1 MSISYADIRLV
12 HIGCASISI
21 SLFLL
26 RGVLQFSGVDWRRW
40 RLLRV
45 VPHIN
50 DSVLLAAAI
59 ALSAYCHQ
67 YPLAQGW
74 LTAKV
79 LALLL
84 YIVLGSMAF
93 RPARPRAQQ
102 AMAFGAALLTVVYI
116 VAVAINRSATL
127 GLT

>member
-1 MSISYADIRLV
+1 MSYADIRLV
-12 HIGCASISI
+12 HMACASISI

-45 VPHIN
+45 VPHVN
-50 DSVLLAAAI
+50 DTVLLTAAI
-59 ALSAYCHQ
+59 ALSLYSHQ
-67 YPLAQGW
+67 YPLAQNW

-93 RPARPRAQQ
+93 KHGRPRAQQ
-102 AMAFGAALLTVVYI
+102 AVLFGAALLTVLYI
-116 VAVAINRSATL
+116 VAVAISRSATL
-127 GLT
+127 GLA

>member
-1 MSISYADIRLV
+1 MSYADIRLV
-12 HIGCASISI
+12 HMACASISI

-45 VPHIN
+45 APHIN
-50 DSVLLAAAI
+50 DTLLLSAAI
-59 ALSAYCHQ
+59 ALSVYSQQ
-67 YPLAQGW
+67 YPLAQNW

-93 RPARPRAQQ
+93 RPGRPRAQQ
-102 AMAFGAALLTVVYI
+102 AAFFGAALLTVLYI
-116 VAVAINRSATL
+116 VAVAISRSATL
-127 GLT
+127 GLA

>member
-12 HIGCASISI
+12 HITSVSLSI

-26 RGVLQFSGVDWRRW
+26 RGALQFSGVNWRRW

-45 VPHIN
+45 MPHIN
-50 DSVLLAAAI
+50 DTVLLTAAI
-59 ALSAYCHQ
+59 ALSLYSHQ
-67 YPLAQGW
+67 YPLAQAW

-84 YIVLGSMAF
+84 YIGLGSMAF
-93 RPARPRAQQ
+93 KAGRPRAQQ
-102 AMAFGAALLTVVYI
+102 AVAFGAALLTVLYI
-116 VAVAINRSATL
+116 VAVAINRSASL
-127 GLT
+127 GLV